1 MIVFSH
7 LKELN
12 RNITFIECHLLM
24 FQLCIEQFCLR
35 CRARSNYLK
44 IVGKRS
50 LHVILNF
57 IPNPFSHKK
66 ENGISLKILFTIFK

>member
-1 MIVFSH
+1 
-7 LKELN
+7 
-12 RNITFIECHLLM
+12 M

-66 ENGISLKILFTIFK
+66 ENGISLKYFSQFLNNKTIIVYTQTYHSSVKM